1 MFANI
6 IMLYHVYIV
15 KYLNTE
21 NIKMLGNTKM
31 MENILMS
38 EHFEMGAQ
46 GVQGSVGKRYRTDMA
61 GGNTDFPTAAAAT
74 GGSDGRRRR
83 TAAPVQ
89 AKAGAHL

>member
-6 IMLYHVYIV
+6 IILYHVYIV

-46 GVQGSVGKRYRTDMA
+46 GG
-61 GGNTDFPTAAAAT
+61 T
-74 GGSDGRRRR
+74 GIAWEALSD
-83 TAAPVQ
+83 
-89 AKAGAHL
+89 